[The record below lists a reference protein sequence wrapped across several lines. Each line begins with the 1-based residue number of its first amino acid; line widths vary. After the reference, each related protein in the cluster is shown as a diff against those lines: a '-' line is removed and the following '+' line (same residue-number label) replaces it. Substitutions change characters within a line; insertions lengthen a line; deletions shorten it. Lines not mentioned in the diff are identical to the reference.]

1 MGLDMYL
8 KKVTRECNKKIS
20 EEVGGWRKANQI
32 HKWFVDNVQDGV
44 DNCATYPVAYEQ
56 LQELLSLVN
65 QVLENHKLAAKLLP
79 TSIECFFGSD
89 VDSYEEVSD
98 NEYDKWYFD
107 DLKKTK
113 RIIEATFY
121 DDETVEYEYTSS
133 W

>member
-32 HKWFVDNVQDGV
+32 HKRFVDNVQDGV

-65 QVLENHKLAAKLLP
+65 QVLDNHKLAVKLLP
-79 TSIECFFGSD
+79 TSIGCFFGS
-89 VDSYEEVSD
+89 
-98 NEYDKWYFD
+98 NGYDEWYFD

>member
-8 KKVTRECNKKIS
+8 EKVTREDNKKIS
-20 EEVGGWRKANQI
+20 EEIGYWRKANQI

-65 QVLENHKLAAKLLP
+65 QVLDNHKLAAKLLP
-79 TSIECFFGSD
+79 TSIGCFFGS
-89 VDSYEEVSD
+89 
-98 NEYDKWYFD
+98 NEYDEWYFD

-113 RIIEATFY
+113 LIIEATFN
-121 DDETVEYEYTSS
+121 DDETVEYEYTAS